1 MVIYK
6 AFKKGLICRGYQFQ
20 MGMNVTDK
28 ANCAQN
34 GFHGA
39 TNPLDCF
46 RHYPPKYGNE
56 DEYYMCEALGDVDED
71 DADTKV
77 SCTHLNIVRKLS
89 MFDMATCVLLYCR
102 KNPKEKLK
110 EMNND
115 VVKYVEGN
123 ANVYGP
129 GIAISR
135 GTEPGAAGPVGA
147 ILGFVLTDIMGE
159 VRNVRVCIV
168 DGITILP
175 NRLYKWNGGEI
186 IEAEGN

>member
-6 AFKKGLICRGYQFQ
+6 AFHKGLNCRGYQFR

-46 RHYPPKYGNE
+46 RHYPPAYGNE

-71 DADTKV
+71 NNDTKV

-89 MFDMATCVLLYCR
+89 LFDMATCVLLYCK

-110 EMNND
+110 EMYNE
-115 VVKYVEGN
+115 VVTYVEGN
-123 ANVYGP
+123 AVIHGR

-135 GTEPGAAGPVGA
+135 GTEPRAAGPAGA
-147 ILGFVLTDIMGE
+147 TLGFVLTDIMGE
-159 VRNVRVCIV
+159 VKDVQICVV
-168 DGITILP
+168 DGITMMP
-175 NRLYKWNGGEI
+175 NRLYQWNGGEI
-186 IEAEGN
+186 VEAKAN